1 MIALSEAVYPIG
13 VVQKLTALSARQIRY
28 YESCGLISPA
38 RSRGNHRMFSQ
49 RDIELLL
56 KIREKINQGW
66 ALEGIRLALLTGELT
81 SRAPGADD
89 AQHTTPASMDAPGI
103 PRVSSIFPVKNHA
116 SLNMR
121 LDSGRR

>member
-28 YESCGLISPA
+28 YESYGLISPA

-49 RDIELLL
+49 RDIEILL

-66 ALEGIRLALLTGELT
+66 ALEGIRLAFLAGELV
-81 SRAPGADD
+81 SRAPGAGD
-89 AQHTTPASMDAPGI
+89 ARRVAPASSEAARI
-103 PRVSSIFPVKNHA
+103 PRVSSIFPINDHA
-116 SLNMR
+116 GLNKR
-121 LDSGRR
+121 LDMDRG